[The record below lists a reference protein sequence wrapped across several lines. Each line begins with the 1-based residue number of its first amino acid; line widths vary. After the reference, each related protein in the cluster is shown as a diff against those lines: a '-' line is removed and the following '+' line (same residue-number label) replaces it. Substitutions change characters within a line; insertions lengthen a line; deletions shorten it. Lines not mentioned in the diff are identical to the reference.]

1 MKKYRFLTIVF
12 SLIMVF
18 SGSLFSQDALTITK
32 QMFATVKTF
41 KTVQYSFDSKE
52 RVKDKVIHEVSDFK
66 MNMQPFNVYMYQ
78 QAPKKGIEVLF
89 IAGSNNNKAKI
100 NPAAFPWVTLNL
112 DPEGSLM
119 LDKHHHSLFD
129 GGFAYTTSLIEFL
142 LKKYEEQSA
151 KLIVNN
157 GDTKIGGVDCYHFT
171 FSNPNYR
178 LVNYTV
184 VENETPMTL
193 ARKLKLNYFSILE
206 NNPNIKGLGK
216 INPGTKLVLPN
227 DYASKMEL
235 YIHKD
240 KLYPVYLKIYDH
252 KGLYEEY
259 TFTNVIINPVFKSD
273 VFSADNPSYKF

>member
-1 MKKYRFLTIVF
+1 MKKYRFITIVF
-12 SLIMVF
+12 SLIMFF

-32 QMFATVKTF
+32 QMFATVKTI

-66 MNMQPFNVYMYQ
+66 MNIQPFNVYMYQ

-89 IAGSNNNKAKI
+89 IAESNNNKAKI
-100 NPAAFPWVTLNL
+100 NSASFPWVTLNL

-119 LDKHHHSLFD
+119 LDKHHHSLYD
-129 GGFAYTTSLIEFL
+129 GGFSYTTSLIEFL

-157 GDTKIGGVDCYHFT
+157 GDVKIQGVDCYHFT

-184 VENETPMTL
+184 GENETPMTL

-227 DYASKMEL
+227 DYAAKMEL